1 METWKSRKPLKTM
14 KKECV
19 KKDPKIGA
27 QSLTHFMNIKQRHP
41 SFCLRFPIQHEKGR
55 FNTYIAIF

>member
-1 METWKSRKPLKTM
+1 M

-19 KKDPKIGA
+19 KKDPKFGA

-41 SFCLRFPIQHEKGR
+41 SPIVFVFQYNMRREGLILTLQFSEER
-55 FNTYIAIF
+55 I